1 MKRLLLDTNI
11 YGELVVDAD
20 INKLHDSLVSPKNIV
35 IFGVKIIRQE
45 LRATPKKIKVDGS
58 NLRIDMLNLYDF
70 LVKERTINLN
80 KEIESLAQS
89 YYATYREFGGSWG
102 FKEMQNDLLIV
113 ATAAIKQMDI
123 VVSNDEATMQSEQ
136 ALRTYNLVNAIR
148 QLKNP
153 QFIDYKEFKK
163 LMLR

>member
-1 MKRLLLDTNI
+1 
-11 YGELVVDAD
+11 
-20 INKLHDSLVSPKNIV
+20 
-35 IFGVKIIRQE
+35 
-45 LRATPKKIKVDGS
+45 
-58 NLRIDMLNLYDF
+58 
-70 LVKERTINLN
+70 
-80 KEIESLAQS
+80 
-89 YYATYREFGGSWG
+89 
-102 FKEMQNDLLIV
+102 MQNDLLIV